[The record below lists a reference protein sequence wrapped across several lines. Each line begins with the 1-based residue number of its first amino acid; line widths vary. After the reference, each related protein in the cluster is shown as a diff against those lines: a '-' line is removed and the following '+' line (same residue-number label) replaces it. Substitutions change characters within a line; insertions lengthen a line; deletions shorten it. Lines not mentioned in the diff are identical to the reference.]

1 MNKESIKTKWD
12 LTLLYKSIDDPQIK
26 KDVELIEKA
35 YLNFEKK
42 YSNKK
47 FLKDFKVLKVALSDY
62 EKLDGF
68 KNPLVYLTLVSDTD
82 NKNKKVSALQNL
94 LSDKLTSATN
104 KILFFRIALG
114 QIDKKTQIKI
124 LKDKGLEKYT
134 YFLKQIFDN
143 SKYQL
148 SEPEEKILNLTLL
161 TSRDLWV
168 RSQSKLQSD
177 QYIVF
182 KGKKMSLGEVGGKF
196 RELNKKDR
204 DTLANLVNKKFKEI
218 SYFSEAELNAI
229 ILNKKMRDEIRGF
242 KKPYSQTILGYQN
255 NEKSI
260 ENLVEVVTKNFK
272 ISNDFFKIK
281 AKMLDQSNLTYWD
294 RSAEI
299 KTNKK
304 TKISFEESLKIL
316 NTAFSKL
323 GKTYTDIL
331 NTYIANGQ
339 IDVFPSLTKKSG
351 AYCWSN
357 ANMPTF
363 VFLNHTNDLN
373 SVMTFA
379 HEMGHAIHGELS
391 KTQPLIYQGHTISVA
406 EVASTLFENFAFEE
420 VYEKLS
426 DDEKVVALHDRIN
439 DDVST
444 IFMQIA
450 CFNFENEL
458 HLQIREKGGLS
469 AEDIAKLMNKHISA
483 YLGPIFDLKDD
494 DGYFFVTWSHI
505 RRFFYV
511 YSYAYGQLI
520 SKALY
525 NRYKKDRKF
534 LEKIEK
540 FLSAGESMSPD
551 DIFKSI
557 GINTTNSD
565 LFVDGLNQIK
575 ADIKQLE
582 KLVSKKA
589 KK

>member
-1 MNKESIKTKWD
+1 MNKENIKTKWD
-12 LTLLYKSIDDPQIK
+12 LTLLYKSINDPQIG

-35 YLNFEKK
+35 CLSFEKK

-47 FLKDFKVLKVALSDY
+47 FLKDFKILKSALNDY
-62 EKLDGF
+62 ENLDGF
-68 KNPLVYLTLVSDTD
+68 KNPLVYLRLVSDTD

-94 LSDKLTSATN
+94 LSDKLTNATN

-114 QIDKKTQIKI
+114 QIDKNTQTKI
-124 LKDKGLEKYT
+124 LKDKGFEKYA

-148 SEPEEKILNLTLL
+148 SEPEEKILNLTSL

-168 RSQSKLQSD
+168 RSQNKLQSD

-182 KGKKMSLGEVGGKF
+182 KGKKISLGEASGKF
-196 RELNKKDR
+196 RTLNKKDR
-204 DTLANLVNKKFKEI
+204 DVLGSLVNKKLKEI
-218 SYFSEAELNAI
+218 SYFSEAEINAV
-229 ILNKKMRDEIRGF
+229 ILNKKMLDELRGF

-281 AKMLDQSNLTYWD
+281 AKMLGQSKLTYWD

-304 TKISFEESLKIL
+304 SKISFEESLEIL

-331 NTYIANGQ
+331 NTYVTNGQ
-339 IDVFPSLTKKSG
+339 IDVFPSLNKKSG

-391 KTQPLIYQGHTISVA
+391 KNQPLIYQGHTISVA

-420 VYEKLS
+420 VFEKLS
-426 DDEKVVALHDRIN
+426 EDEKTIALHDRIS
-439 DDVST
+439 DDIQT
-444 IFMQIA
+444 IFRQIA

-469 AEDIAKLMNKHISA
+469 AEDIAKLMNKHMGA

-494 DGYFFVTWSHI
+494 DGYFFVMWSHI

-525 NRYKKDRKF
+525 NRYKKDKKF

-575 ADIKQLE
+575 ADIKTLE
-582 KLVSKKA
+582 KLVSKKS
-589 KK
+589 